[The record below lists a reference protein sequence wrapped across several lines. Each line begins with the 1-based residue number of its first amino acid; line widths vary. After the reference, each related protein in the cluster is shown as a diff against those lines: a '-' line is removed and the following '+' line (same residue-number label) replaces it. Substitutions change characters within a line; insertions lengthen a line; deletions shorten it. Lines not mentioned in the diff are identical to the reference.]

1 MKHIVRLFG
10 VLFLIVLLGSGLA
23 AQTASK
29 GKPNAK
35 TPGASSS
42 PREKTWY
49 IHVDDTQPNVAPD
62 GTKNMITMNMSLT
75 CQSIDGSGLYAGT
88 STLSSVG
95 NKAGFGAS
103 LAMVAKSVS
112 INVVLRDPLKPLE
125 PPKPPPGSATDGT
138 AAKAATDEP
147 ATKDGPLE
155 PLAPLIPLDY
165 PVSFSTNGTIAYT
178 WTKLRDSLMLDAD
191 NKPSASDKS
200 AFSFTFDYTL
210 KTPPYSADYPAPG
223 LVLMTITVAG
233 DKQVTF
239 RGHIGFK
246 HKTTKKTTTKTATT
260 TTTTTKK

>member
-1 MKHIVRLFG
+1 MKHSIRL
-10 VLFLIVLLGSGLA
+10 VCILFLVVLMSSGLT

-35 TPGASSS
+35 TPGAGTS
-42 PREKTWY
+42 PLEKTWY

-75 CQSIDGSGLYAGT
+75 CQSIDGSGLYTGT

-103 LAMVAKSVS
+103 LSLLAKTVA
-112 INVVLRDPLKPLE
+112 INVILRDPLKPLE
-125 PPKPPPGSATDGT
+125 PPKPPPASATDGT
-138 AAKAATDEP
+138 EAKAATDEP
-147 ATKDGPLE
+147 AAKNSGALE

-165 PVSFSTNGTIAYT
+165 PVSFSTSGTIAYT

-191 NKPSASDKS
+191 NKPSASDKA

-210 KTPPYSADYPAPG
+210 KTPPYSIDYPAPG

-233 DKQVTF
+233 GEQVTF
-239 RGHIGFK
+239 RGHIGYK
-246 HKTTKKTTTKTATT
+246 HKITKKTSTKTAASAA
-260 TTTTTKK
+260 TKK